1 MQMGIFQ
8 LAKPLFF
15 RSMKVQKAGSPIH
28 TKQVEISGKLKQ
40 SKVRIHVHPWVH
52 FVMDIK
58 VK

>member
-8 LAKPLFF
+8 LANHL
-15 RSMKVQKAGSPIH
+15 SQKHEGTEVSSPIH
-28 TKQVEISGKLKQ
+28 TKQVENSGKFKQ
-40 SKVRIHVHPWVH
+40 SKVCIHVHPWVH